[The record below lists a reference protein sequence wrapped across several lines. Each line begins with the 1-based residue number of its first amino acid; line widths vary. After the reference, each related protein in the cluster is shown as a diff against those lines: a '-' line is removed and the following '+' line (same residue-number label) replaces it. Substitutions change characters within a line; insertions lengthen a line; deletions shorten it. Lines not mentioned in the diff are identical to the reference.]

1 MAWELLELEAKDV
14 EEVKEVKDRNF
25 SVTASSHLF
34 EKPWSMIPEFGA
46 RTNIRVE
53 AREVK
58 EVEEVEEVKELED
71 RKGLN
76 WVVHPFG
83 ERWGGT

>member
-1 MAWELLELEAKDV
+1 VAWELLELEVKDV

-46 RTNIRVE
+46 RTNICVE
-53 AREVK
+53 AR
-58 EVEEVEEVKELED
+58 EVEEVKELKD
-71 RKGLN
+71 RKGSN
-76 WVVHPFG
+76 CIVHPFG
-83 ERWGGT
+83 ER